1 MKSSI
6 RNFILNLDT
15 SKVNTNSKRALY
27 RLLIA
32 SDEVKDGWTHLSD
45 FDLDDPGHAI
55 RDLRRER
62 FGSFDIICKNGKQI
76 NLDNPKSN
84 GHYYRLVQKDL
95 TVQKI
100 KKTFGL

>member
-6 RNFILNLDT
+6 RNFILNLDIN
-15 SKVNTNSKRALY
+15 KVNTNTKRALH
-27 RLLIA
+27 RLLLA

-45 FDLDDPGHAI
+45 FDLNDPGHAI

-62 FGSFDIICKNGKQI
+62 FGSFEIISKKGRDIKM
-76 NLDNPKSN
+76 DRPKSG

-95 TVQKI
+95 TVQKL
-100 KKTFGL
+100 KKIFA

>member
-27 RLLIA
+27 RLLLA

-55 RDLRRER
+55 RDLRREK
-62 FGSFDIICKNGKQI
+62 FGAFEIICKKGNEIKM
-76 NLDNPKSN
+76 DKPKAG

-95 TVQKI
+95 TVQKLR
-100 KKTFGL
+100 KTFG